1 MQVKKRYLN
10 GCFPVWNMQRFMLHL
25 QMIAGFRH
33 KGLKLY
39 YEKGDASKL
48 QPKHVAKIRL
58 ILTRL
63 EAASAPEMMQV
74 PGYQLHPLS
83 GDLKGFWSVKVD
95 KNFRIIFRF
104 EGENVYDVDYI
115 DYH

>member
-1 MQVKKRYLN
+1 
-10 GCFPVWNMQRFMLHL
+10 
-25 QMIAGFRH
+25 MIATLRH
-33 KGLKLY
+33 KGLRLY

-48 QPKHVAKIRL
+48 QPQHVAKIRL

-63 EAASAPEMMQV
+63 EAATNHEEMQV
-74 PGYQLHPLS
+74 PGYQLHALT
-83 GDLKGFWSVKVD
+83 GKLKGFWSVKVD
-95 KNFRIIFRF
+95 KNYRIIFRF

>member
-1 MQVKKRYLN
+1 MDTCNVTRYIY
-10 GCFPVWNMQRFMLHL
+10 G
-25 QMIAGFRH
+25 MILSFRH

-48 QPKHVAKIRL
+48 QPQHISKLKL

-63 EAASAPEMMQV
+63 DAAKTPEEMQV
-74 PGYQLHPLS
+74 PGYNMHSLS
-83 GDLKGFWSVKVD
+83 GELKNFWSVKVD
-95 KNFRIIFRF
+95 KNYQVIFRF
-104 EGENVYDVDYI
+104 EEENVHDVNYI

>member
-1 MQVKKRYLN
+1 MFGTCNVSRYL
-10 GCFPVWNMQRFMLHL
+10 CT
-25 QMIAGFRH
+25 MINSFRH

-48 QPKHVAKIRL
+48 QPQHVGKIRL

-63 EAASAPEMMQV
+63 EAAALPSEMQM
-74 PGYQLHPLS
+74 PGYDLHQLS
-83 GDLKGFWSVKVD
+83 GKLKDFWSVKV
-95 KNFRIIFRF
+95 NGNYRIIFRF
-104 EGENVYDVDYI
+104 DNRNVYDVDYL

>member
-1 MQVKKRYLN
+1 
-10 GCFPVWNMQRFMLHL
+10 
-25 QMIAGFRH
+25 MINGFRH

-48 QPKHVAKIRL
+48 QQHHVSKIRL

-63 EAASAPEMMQV
+63 DAVSAPNEMQV
-74 PGYQLHPLS
+74 PGYDLHQLS
-83 GDLKGFWSVKVD
+83 GELKDFWSVKV
-95 KNFRIIFRF
+95 NGNYRIIFRF
-104 EGENVYDVDYI
+104 EGKDVIDVDYI